1 MLTACLE
8 DISESDPSRYVR
20 ANTVVVVGVYA
31 VVAEQLCHNIPLEA
45 PYRLP
50 IIRNCVRC
58 CKSGPDP
65 TRGPTIP
72 EAIGSGQTR
81 TCM

>member
-45 PYRLP
+45 PY
-50 IIRNCVRC
+50 
-58 CKSGPDP
+58 
-65 TRGPTIP
+65 
-72 EAIGSGQTR
+72 
-81 TCM
+81 